1 LKETKLR
8 ILLFTT
14 PTGLVK
20 GAVEKPSF
28 GIQPLGVLYL
38 ASALNEWADFE
49 YSIKVVDAYTFGH
62 NADDIKNFIKDF
74 KPNIVGVSAVTIL
87 IHDAQYICS
96 LAKGISPDILTVIGG
111 PHASTIPTDAAQHKD
126 TDLAVIGEGEIIF
139 LELCRT
145 VLNREKYQSIAGI
158 AYRDNGHIIVNDKKP
173 PIDNLDEIP
182 FPNLSLVPDLEHYNP
197 MPHWGKSGHFSTM
210 ITSRGCP
217 YDCSFCSV
225 TADQGQKYRYR
236 SPENI
241 VEEIKDL
248 RKKYTVT
255 EVSFRDGTFTTNK
268 KRVTELCNLMIKEK
282 LNVEWSCNVRANELD
297 PELLRLMKK
306 AGCNFVFYGIEQG
319 NSELLWKHKKL
330 RKEKVREAA
339 RWVKEAGMDVQGYF
353 IMGMPEE
360 NMTTLQETIDFAK
373 SLPLNSAVFTILSPF
388 PGTKVYDYCESQE
401 LLLGYDWD
409 RFDARA
415 GLAWKHP
422 NLTEEQLVRMMKK
435 AYRSFYLRPY
445 ILIDRLKHI
454 KSWRDVVNH
463 VRLFFSFLK

>member
-1 LKETKLR
+1 MKKATLR
-8 ILLFTT
+8 ILLFST
-14 PTGLVK
+14 PACLARGT
-20 GAVEKPSF
+20 VEKPSF
-28 GIQPLGVLYL
+28 GIQPLGILYL
-38 ASALNEWADFE
+38 ASALNKWADFE

-62 NADDIKNFIKDF
+62 SSNDVKNIITDF
-74 KPNIVGVSAVTIL
+74 KPDVVGVSAVTIL

-96 LAKGISPDILTVIGG
+96 LAKEISPDIITVIGG
-111 PHASTIPTDAAQHKD
+111 PHASTIPTDVVQHKD
-126 TDLAVIGEGEIIF
+126 TDIAVIGEGEIIF
-139 LELCRT
+139 LELCRAIY
-145 VLNREKYQSIAGI
+145 NQEEYQSVSGI
-158 AYRDNGHIIVNDKKP
+158 AYQNNGNIIVNDKIP

-225 TADQGQKYRYR
+225 TVDQGQKYRYR

-241 VEEIKDL
+241 VEEIVDL
-248 RKKYTVT
+248 HKKYMVT

-268 KRVTELCNLMIKEK
+268 KRVEELCNLMIKEK

-297 PELLRLMKK
+297 PELLLLMKK

-330 RKEKVREAA
+330 RKEKVSEAA
-339 RWVKEAGMDVQGYF
+339 RWVREAGIDVQGYF

-360 NMTTLQETIDFAK
+360 DMSTLQETIDFAK
-373 SLPLNSAVFTILSPF
+373 SLPLNSAVFTILTPL
-388 PGTKVYDYCESQE
+388 PGTKVYDFCKQKE
-401 LLLGYDWD
+401 LLLGLGWD
-409 RFDARA
+409 QFDARA

-422 NLTEEQLVRMMKK
+422 NLTEKQLIKMMKK
-435 AYRSFYLRPY
+435 AYRSFYLRPS
-445 ILIDRLKHI
+445 IIMDRLKHI
-454 KSWRDVVNH
+454 QNGKDIINH
-463 VRLFFSFLK
+463 IRLALNFLK